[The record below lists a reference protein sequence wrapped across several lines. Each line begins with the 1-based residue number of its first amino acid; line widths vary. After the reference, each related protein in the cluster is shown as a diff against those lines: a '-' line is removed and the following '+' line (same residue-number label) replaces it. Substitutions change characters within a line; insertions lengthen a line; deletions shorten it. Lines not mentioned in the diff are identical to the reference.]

1 MMRIS
6 RPLATLASVSL
17 LTALTSVL
25 TACAGAPS
33 EEKTSSTT
41 DGYPVE
47 VTTCGF
53 TSTLDARPTRAI
65 TMNQGATEVALALGV
80 EDQLAGTAYID
91 DAVPAKWKEA
101 YDAVPVLSEKYPD
114 HETVISAKPDFVYGS
129 YISAYDDEA
138 AGSQKQLEDLGIASM
153 TSLFGCGD
161 GDAKPVGG
169 TTFETVWDE
178 IDLVAKAFGVPER
191 AEPIRTDQAAVLEDL
206 AAEKPGA
213 GVDVFWYDSGDKTP
227 YVGTGEGG
235 PQLILDAVGA
245 TNVFADIPHG
255 WTDVAWEKVIAADP
269 DVIVLADASWSTAKE
284 KIAYLKNDPVLSTMR
299 AVRAGAFVALPF
311 SETTPGVRL
320 ADGAVNVAGQ
330 LEELKR

>member
-17 LTALTSVL
+17 LTALT
-25 TACAGAPS
+25 ACAGAPS
-33 EEKTSSTT
+33 EEKTSSPT

-53 TSTLDARPTRAI
+53 TSTLEARPTRAI

-80 EDQLAGTAYID
+80 EDQLAGTGYID

-101 YDAVPVLSEKYPD
+101 YDSVPVLSEQYPD
-114 HETVISAKPDFVYGS
+114 HETVINAKPDFVYGS

-138 AGSQKQLEDLGIASM
+138 AGSQEQLEKLGIASM

-161 GDAKPVGG
+161 GDAKPEGG

-178 IDLVAKAFGVPER
+178 VDLVAKAFGVPER
-191 AEPIRTDQAAVLEDL
+191 ADAIRTAQEETL
-206 AAEKPGA
+206 AGLKAEKPGA
-213 GVDVFWYDSGDKTP
+213 GIDVFWYDSGDRTP

-284 KIAYLKNDPVLSTMR
+284 KIAHLKNDPVLSKMR
-299 AVRAGAFVALPF
+299 AVKADAFVALPF

-320 ADGAVNVAGQ
+320 ADGAVNVGGQ
-330 LEELKR
+330 LEKLPR

>member
-1 MMRIS
+1 MMRTS
-6 RPLATLASVSL
+6 RPLATLATVLL
-17 LTALTSVL
+17 LTAL
-25 TACAGAPS
+25 TACAGAPT
-33 EEKTSSTT
+33 EERTSSPTS
-41 DGYPVE
+41 GYPVE

-80 EDQLAGTAYID
+80 EDQLAGTGYID
-91 DAVPAKWKEA
+91 DAVPAEWKEA
-101 YDAVPVLSEKYPD
+101 YDSVPVLSDQYPD

-138 AGSQKQLEDLGIASM
+138 AGSQEQLADLGIASM

-178 IDLVAKAFGVPER
+178 VDLVAKAFGVPER
-191 AEPIRTDQAAVLEDL
+191 AEAIRTEQTDVLEGL
-206 AAEKPGA
+206 KSENAGA
-213 GVDVFWYDSGDKTP
+213 GIRVFWYDSGDKTP

-245 TNVFADIPHG
+245 TNVFAEIPHG

-284 KIAYLKNDPVLSTMR
+284 KIAYLQNDPVLSRMR
-299 AVRAGAFVALPF
+299 AVQAGAFVTLPF

-320 ADGAVNVAGQ
+320 ADGAVDVAGQ

>member
-1 MMRIS
+1 MRTS
-6 RPLATLASVSL
+6 RPLATLATVSL
-17 LTALTSVL
+17 LTALT
-25 TACAGAPS
+25 ACAGAPI
-33 EEKTSSTT
+33 EERTSSPTS
-41 DGYPVE
+41 GYPVE

-80 EDQLAGTAYID
+80 EDQLAGTGYID
-91 DAVPAKWKEA
+91 DAVPAEWKEA
-101 YDAVPVLSEKYPD
+101 YDSVPVLSDQYPD
-114 HETVISAKPDFVYGS
+114 HETVISVKPDFVYGS

-138 AGSQKQLEDLGIASM
+138 AGSQEQLADLGIASM

-191 AEPIRTDQAAVLEDL
+191 AEAIRTEQQEVLEGL
-206 AAEKPGA
+206 ESENAGA
-213 GVDVFWYDSGDKTP
+213 GITVFWYDSGDRTP

-284 KIAYLKNDPVLSTMR
+284 KIAYLRNDPVLSRMR
-299 AVRAGAFVALPF
+299 AVEAEAFVTLPF

-320 ADGAVNVAGQ
+320 ADGAVDVAGQ

>member
-17 LTALTSVL
+17 LSAL

-33 EEKTSSTT
+33 EEKAASPQS
-41 DGYPVE
+41 GYPVE

-53 TSTLDARPTRAI
+53 TSTLEAKPTRAI

-80 EDQLAGTAYID
+80 EDQLAGTGYID

-101 YDAVPVLSEKYPD
+101 YDSVPVLSEQYPD
-114 HETVISAKPDFVYGS
+114 HETVINAKPDFIYGS
-129 YISAYDDEA
+129 YISAYGDEA
-138 AGSQKQLEDLGIASM
+138 AGSQEQLKKLGIASM

-161 GDAKPVGG
+161 GDAEPEGG

-178 IDLVAKAFGVPER
+178 VDLVAKAFGVPER
-191 AEPIRTDQAAVLEDL
+191 AEAIRTEQSEVLEGL
-206 AAEKPGA
+206 EAEKPGA
-213 GVDVFWYDSGDKTP
+213 GIDVFWYDSGDKTP

-269 DVIVLADASWSTAKE
+269 DVIVLADASWSTAKD
-284 KIAYLKNDPVLSTMR
+284 KIAYLKNDPVLSKMR
-299 AVRAGAFVALPF
+299 AVQAEAFVTLPF

-320 ADGAVNVAGQ
+320 ADGAVNVGGQ
-330 LEELKR
+330 LEKLSR